1 MKYFCDVLWYAARL
15 MYLVTFIVRNEL
27 TGLEIKKKATEKSDA
42 LLVNFLNEWFFALLS
57 LLTST
62 AAGFLSADSSL
73 PVYIWGYCM
82 GKRPPTNA
90 QMRNNMSKRRRQK
103 AGTFGQTRFVRRCH
117 RAPAFIGCDNGFF
130 SVSAN
135 IAKGSQVAKKK
146 RDKHRQKAGSLG
158 ATIYVCHRRTLLTSP
173 PCIYEPYRAADWP

>member
-1 MKYFCDVLWYAARL
+1 
-15 MYLVTFIVRNEL
+15 
-27 TGLEIKKKATEKSDA
+27 
-42 LLVNFLNEWFFALLS
+42 
-57 LLTST
+57 
-62 AAGFLSADSSL
+62 
-73 PVYIWGYCM
+73 M

-117 RAPAFIGCDNGFF
+117 RSPAFIGCDNGFF

-146 RDKHRQKAGSLG
+146 KGTNTDRRRG
-158 ATIYVCHRRTLLTSP
+158 A
-173 PCIYEPYRAADWP
+173 